1 MNIEFEWKDLVDLV
15 DNASSDDINRIAH
28 AISDII
34 NVLNS
39 DNGNNVDLS
48 NYYTKTEVDDKDN
61 ELQRGVDF
69 VLGQIANFQ
78 FDLNLKENL
87 SNKTDTISDQPS
99 MDKYPSEV
107 AVFEAILRVDNSLK
121 GYVSGYSYSKDETNT
136 QISDAIGDVETALE
150 NIIEKY
156 GLGGD
161 AS

>member
-15 DNASSDDINRIAH
+15 DNASSADINMIAH

-61 ELQRGVDF
+61 ELQQD
-69 VLGQIANFQ
+69 IY
-78 FDLNLKENL
+78 DLQADIVGREEK
-87 SNKTDTISDQPS
+87 SNQVQDISNNIS
-99 MDKYPSEV
+99 REKYPSTV
-107 AVFEAILRVDNSLK
+107 AVFDYGQSLISYCNSFTA
-121 GYVSGYSYSKDETNT
+121 GYVAQE
-136 QISDAIGDVETALE
+136 IGNIETALE

>member
-15 DNASSDDINRIAH
+15 DDASSDDINRIAH

-87 SNKTDTISDQPS
+87 SNKTNTISDMPS
-99 MDKYPSEV
+99 IDKYPSEI
-107 AVFEAILRVDNSLK
+107 AVFDSEQSLINSCNSFTA
-121 GYVSGYSYSKDETNT
+121 GYVAQE
-136 QISDAIGDVETALE
+136 IGNIETALE
-150 NIIEKY
+150 NIITKY